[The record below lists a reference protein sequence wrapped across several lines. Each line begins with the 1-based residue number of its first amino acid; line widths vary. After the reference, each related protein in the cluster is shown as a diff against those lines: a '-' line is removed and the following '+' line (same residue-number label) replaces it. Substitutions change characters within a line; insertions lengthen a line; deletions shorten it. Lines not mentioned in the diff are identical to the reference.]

1 MTQLLKT
8 SLSAAYNISDFTFTL
23 YDNKY
28 ITGSYVDL

>member
-1 MTQLLKT
+1 MIQLLQG
-8 SLSAAYNISDFTFTL
+8 SLATAYNISDFTFTL